1 MNTLSTFVSSSFLR
15 HEPSGLLNES
25 LDVLCL
31 NLWAVGGFI
40 LSFGGFEFN
49 SPTSRPT
56 YLQNLA
62 PLFQAGPLSVIGL
75 CLLNS
80 TQLQKILLPPPFR
93 GFQGLPG
100 ASSSSK
106 KSLLVSL
113 SPSNVPLP
121 ELSFCVQN
129 WQMPPEKNI

>member
-1 MNTLSTFVSSSFLR
+1 MGISSSFMNTLSTFVSSSFLR

-25 LDVLCL
+25 LDILCL
-31 NLWAVGGFI
+31 SLWAVGGFI

-75 CLLNS
+75 WLLN
-80 TQLQKILLPPPFR
+80 TTRLQKILLPPAFR
-93 GFQGLPG
+93 GFQEPPAPQDHQNLCWFLFLPVMF
-100 ASSSSK
+100 
-106 KSLLVSL
+106 LCL
-113 SPSNVPLP
+113 S
-121 ELSFCVQN
+121 
-129 WQMPPEKNI
+129 